1 MKLSVKL
8 FLVMT
13 LLFVLQA
20 AFSATVVSET
30 KLNDGSYIRKCR
42 FSNGVVDYCGNL
54 DAVNA
59 MRAIN
64 DLSLTA
70 TPQQLAEMEKRE
82 KEFNAKLEVEAKEYI
97 SKLSMDAEQLKTL
110 PNKKLENFVQTTQ
123 DAESFFNQYNE
134 RLSKTTKDN
143 LNNKITAYKNVLAE
157 IIEKQQAR
165 SELMQQVKNGIS
177 SNVNGG
183 FQAVQ
188 RFENA
193 TKIFDAFNRAK

>member
-1 MKLSVKL
+1 MKLSIKL
-8 FLVMT
+8 LLVMI
-13 LLFVLQA
+13 LLLISQS

-59 MRAIN
+59 IRAIN

-70 TPQQLAEMEKRE
+70 TPQQLAEMKKQER
-82 KEFNAKLEVEAKEYI
+82 EFNAKLEVQAKEYL

-110 PNKKLENFVQTTQ
+110 PNKKLENIAQTTQ
-123 DAESFFNQYNE
+123 DAELFFNQYKE
-134 RLSKTTKDN
+134 RLSQTTKDS
-143 LNNKITAYKNVLAE
+143 LNNKITAYKSALDE
-157 IIEKQQAR
+157 IIEKQEAR
-165 SELMQQVKNGIS
+165 GELMEHVKNGIRT
-177 SNVNGG
+177 NVNGG

>member
-1 MKLSVKL
+1 MKLSIKL
-8 FLVMT
+8 LLVMI
-13 LLFVLQA
+13 LLLISQS

-42 FSNGVVDYCGNL
+42 FSNGVVDYCGSL

-59 MRAIN
+59 IRAIN

-70 TPQQLAEMEKRE
+70 TPQQLAEIKKQER
-82 KEFNAKLEVEAKEYI
+82 EFNAKLEVQAKEYL

-110 PNKKLENFVQTTQ
+110 PNKKLENIAQTTQ
-123 DAESFFNQYNE
+123 DAELFFNQYKE
-134 RLSKTTKDN
+134 RLSQTTKDS
-143 LNNKITAYKNVLAE
+143 LNNKITAYKSALDE
-157 IIEKQQAR
+157 IIEKQEAR
-165 SELMQQVKNGIS
+165 GELMEHVKNGIRT
-177 SNVNGG
+177 NVNGG